1 VCVCVCVLMQGKVQH
16 IAYVGELV
24 IGQFE
29 FVGGRLQLTSCRLD
43 VAVQHDNLM
52 IQRVDLF
59 SLLQ

>member
-1 VCVCVCVLMQGKVQH
+1 MQRKVQY

-52 IQRVDLF
+52 IQRVDLL